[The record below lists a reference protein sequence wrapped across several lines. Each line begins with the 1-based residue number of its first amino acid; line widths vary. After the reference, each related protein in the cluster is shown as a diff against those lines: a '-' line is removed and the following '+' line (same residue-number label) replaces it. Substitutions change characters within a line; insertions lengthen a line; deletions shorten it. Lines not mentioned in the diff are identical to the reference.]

1 MLARAARLDNLPPD
15 TLLAVLSLLSAHDL
29 SSVTATSHE
38 MQTAAGGDALWAPHA
53 LQVPQWQRCGNP
65 LPSQTDGTCAACERM
80 VAGSPAGG

>member
-38 MQTAAGGDALWAPHA
+38 MQTAAGGDAEMWT
-53 LQVPQWQRCGNP
+53 P
-65 LPSQTDGTCAACERM
+65 LLES
-80 VAGSPAGG
+80 